1 MGVMACCA
9 LTRGFP
15 RGRERK
21 RKRVTG
27 IGVEGRGAGSPRSML
42 DGGSGPLRVGP
53 GQARSRDSGQGLVG
67 T

>member
-1 MGVMACCA
+1 MLCPDSR
-9 LTRGFP
+9 LSK
-15 RGRERK
+15 RERK
-21 RKRVTG
+21 ERKRVTG